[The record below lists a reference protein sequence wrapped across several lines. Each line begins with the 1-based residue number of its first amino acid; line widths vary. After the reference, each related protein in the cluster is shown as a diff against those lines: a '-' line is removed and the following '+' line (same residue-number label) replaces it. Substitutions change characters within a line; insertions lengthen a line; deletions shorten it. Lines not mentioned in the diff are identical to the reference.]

1 MARHDAVQQIKERLS
16 IVDVVAPYVE
26 LHPAGKSM
34 KGKSPFSNEKTPS
47 FFVSPDRGMYYCFS
61 TAQGGDMFTFVQAM
75 EGVDFKG
82 ALKILAE
89 KAGVEL
95 VPEDPRK
102 KTERDRQYDVLEAAT
117 VYFERS
123 LSGMK
128 QAQEY
133 LQQRGVLP
141 QTIAKWRI
149 GYAPGPPQYGWREL
163 KHALEEEEYTVPEM
177 LRAGLIKEA
186 DAGKE
191 AYDMF
196 RDRIMFP
203 IFDNAGH
210 VVAFSGRILS
220 RDSDV
225 PKYVNSPETD
235 LFNKSEILYGYDKA
249 KQGIR
254 SMDFCLC
261 VEGQFD
267 VIMAHQA
274 GYTNT
279 VAISGTALTPHHVML
294 LQRLSNRAVLALDA
308 DRAGIAA
315 VKRAAEL
322 MLARGMDVKV
332 VRMPDEEDPADLIQ
346 KDAAQFKKVVGQ
358 ATHVIEYLLA
368 VLADQATDERAFKL
382 QVREE
387 ILPYVARI
395 PNRIDQEHFEG
406 VIAKRVQTTQE
417 AIHIETQ
424 RFIEKIAAQPHSK
437 KVTQQA
443 RRSENKDAHNDT
455 SGALRRKEELEK
467 YFAVLV
473 DVLPKEYVPLLV
485 EHLEKV
491 IEQTHAH
498 LTEKYDPADLS
509 GISFQI
515 EQYIDKVPIK
525 QVLDEVVTNLNEL
538 NRLLSREKR
547 RVYAEQQKQAD
558 MNGDTEAAIDAAKQI
573 AEVQKQEAALMVDL
587 ELFGITT

>member
-220 RDSDV
+220 KDSDA

-332 VRMPDEEDPADLIQ
+332 VRMPDEEDPADMIQ